1 MLVRRILVVDDAPD
15 MRAIAELSLTAL
27 GGFEV
32 ELAASGAEAIERVA
46 AHTPDLVLLDVMMP
60 GMDGIET
67 LARLRAESAGAPPPV
82 VFLTADAREA
92 DVSRYLALGA
102 VGVIAKPFDPMDLPE
117 RIRELVAGLP

>member
-67 LARLRAESAGAPPPV
+67 LARLRAEAAGSPPAV
-82 VFLTADAREA
+82 LFLTADAREA